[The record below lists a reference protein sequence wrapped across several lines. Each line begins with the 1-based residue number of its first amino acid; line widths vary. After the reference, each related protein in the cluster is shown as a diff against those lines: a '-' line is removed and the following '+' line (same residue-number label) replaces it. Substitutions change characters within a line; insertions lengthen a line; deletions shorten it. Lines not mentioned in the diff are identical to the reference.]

1 MTQLILE
8 SGGHFATIVNNGE
21 EALDALE
28 RGGYDI
34 ALFDLSMPIVSGLEA
49 LKMYRFVATK
59 PIPILM
65 LSANVTVEVMEQCH
79 AAGAAEFVQ
88 KPVRASFLL
97 DAIDRNLADRAGEF
111 SSFESGKVDEHRSLT
126 MVDVAPLDPS
136 VIAELANLSRD
147 PTFEERLLRGVRSD
161 CALLVERITSAL
173 SQRNSQEVGNAA
185 HALKGAAGSVGAG
198 LWVQFAARLEKMS
211 PEMLR
216 LKESVLTQELQRISQ
231 KTNAALDAHIES
243 RTRQKQSSAQ

>member
-1 MTQLILE
+1 LILE

-34 ALFDLSMPIVSGLEA
+34 ALFDLSMPVVSGLEA
-49 LKMYRFVATK
+49 LKMYKFVSTK

-65 LSANVTVEVMEQCH
+65 LSANVTAETIQQCQ

-97 DAIDRNLADRAGEF
+97 DAIDRNLADRASEF
-111 SSFESGKVDEHRSLT
+111 SSFESEVVEEPAS
-126 MVDVAPLDPS
+126 VAVASISPLDAK

-161 CALLVERITSAL
+161 CAQLVEKISVAIT
-173 SQRNSQEVGNAA
+173 QRKYQEVGNAA

-198 LWVQFAARLEKMS
+198 LWVQFASRVEKMS
-211 PEMLR
+211 PEAMR
-216 LKESVLTQELQRISQ
+216 LKEAALIRELNQISHR
-231 KTNAALDAHIES
+231 TNAALDAHIER
-243 RTRQKQSSAQ
+243 RTRQKQSSA